1 MTHSHDDPRQHPSSE
16 AADLEL
22 FPVPEPLVP
31 AEPPAPA
38 AIEPSWRQILA
49 MQTPPVA
56 GVGPGGPEAQDP
68 GTMPDAGGAPDAAG
82 TGHVRSHDTT
92 IGTLGD
98 EPMGGVPRDMPVQE
112 FRSSDPSEFRAPA
125 LLPREHPS
133 TASRVGEELLAWL
146 KTLASAAVYA
156 TLIVTFGFQVARVE
170 GQSMAPTLAD
180 QDRLIVNKL
189 AYRIGTPQVGDI
201 VMLYYPLNPD
211 KSFVKRVIAE
221 EGDQIRI
228 VDGRVYRNDVPIND
242 DYVPTE
248 FRSHDDYGPQVV
260 PQGYYFVMGDH
271 RNNSSDSRHWGFV
284 PKKYIIG
291 KVQLRWW
298 PIPHALL
305 F

>member
-1 MTHSHDDPRQHPSSE
+1 MSHNDDSRVPPSVPDE
-16 AADLEL
+16 
-22 FPVPEPLVP
+22 PVLLPAPEPLVP
-31 AEPPAPA
+31 AEPLPLNTFAETRASGPELLPDPSSPA
-38 AIEPSWRQILA
+38 AAAEPSWRKLIA
-49 MQTPPVA
+49 HPEEGRIPPPFTHPTL
-56 GVGPGGPEAQDP
+56 G
-68 GTMPDAGGAPDAAG
+68 
-82 TGHVRSHDTT
+82 S
-92 IGTLGD
+92 LGD
-98 EPMGGVPRDMPVQE
+98 EPMGGALREEPGAERPAPEPVQDPPVQPLVPRQQ
-112 FRSSDPSEFRAPA
+112 PSV
-125 LLPREHPS
+125 
-133 TASRVGEELLAWL
+133 ASRVGEELFAWL

-228 VDGRVYRNDVPIND
+228 VDGRVYRNDVLIPD

-298 PIPHALL
+298 PIPHALV